1 MSKISTFPLRSFQYI
16 LFFLFLTLST
26 PGSAQVDLA
35 QWPLSTDGNPVN
47 LQSEVNAATLGFS
60 SGLDNQQFV
69 PGFGV
74 AATGWS
80 RNNSL
85 TEYYEIAI
93 SPQSGENLNIED
105 LSFSHTEL
113 DAVWNLPFFG
123 TRVVGGPSRF
133 SVRYSKDPSFTT
145 FTTLVNRGN
154 TGINVAEVRSINTV
168 VLDGET
174 LYIRFYGHNSASFSF
189 FGTILTGFWL
199 IDENSLRITGTIE
212 RCGST
217 TTWTASG
224 WNNGAPTQNSRVRIN
239 ADYNTLTQGNF
250 QACELEVNPG
260 NTLTIAQGTSV
271 TVENY
276 ISVNG
281 TGNFDIE
288 SGGSLLQLNDNAV
301 NTGNITI
308 RRNTTPVTKFDFT
321 YWSSPVSGRRLSDLS
336 PGTLRDKYFSFNTNI
351 QNWQT
356 EFDGNTVMQPGVGYA
371 VRSPQSFSTSVSG
384 IFTAN
389 VQGVPNNGVIQVP
402 VNAPNPGSVALIGNP
417 YPSAIDADIFI
428 QQNSAVLGGALYF
441 WTHNTPIANN
451 IYNANDYAVYTLFG
465 GTGTSGSPIP
475 TGQIA
480 SGQGFFVNLTSG
492 GNINFNN
499 SQRIA
504 GSNNQFF
511 RANRPKDKVV
521 SLGSGTQVQTASTT
535 NATAVET
542 NKNRIWLNLTN
553 DQGAFSQALMGYA
566 APATD
571 GEDKLWDA
579 SYFDGFANVIGFY
592 TLMDGNRFSVQ
603 AKGIPQNPT
612 EDSFLLGYR
621 TNISGEFSISLDKL
635 DGLFEDMDAILLI
648 DQLTGQNQNL
658 KEGDYT
664 FTTQKGVFN
673 ERFIIQFANQT
684 LSLDDSVLL
693 AENEVKI
700 YTSGSQLQI
709 ESNIDLLD
717 HISIFDLTGKRLFTQ
732 SNIDNNKLIL
742 PAQMQRGVLL
752 VKIKLQNGKS
762 VTKKVVF

>member
-16 LFFLFLTLST
+16 LFFLFLILST

-35 QWPLSTDGNPVN
+35 QWPLIDNLNPINLVPEADAQALTVQGVNFWFDGGLKTYDWPTSNNINVN
-47 LQSEVNAATLGFS
+47 EFIQ
-60 SGLDNQQFV
+60 
-69 PGFGV
+69 
-74 AATGWS
+74 
-80 RNNSL
+80 
-85 TEYYEIAI
+85 I
-93 SPQSGENLNIED
+93 SIRPLAGENLFINNLLLTHREARFFGIRGPRRYTIRY
-105 LSFSHTEL
+105 SFNPNFAAGTFTNLRNNANTDEVGISE
-113 DAVWNLPFFG
+113 NLP
-123 TRVVGGPSRF
+123 
-133 SVRYSKDPSFTT
+133 
-145 FTTLVNRGN
+145 
-154 TGINVAEVRSINTV
+154 INVLVE
-168 VLDGET
+168 DGQT
-174 LYIRFYGHNSASFSF
+174 LYIRFYGFRSQAFSGGGDWQF
-189 FGTILTGFWL
+189 DANT
-199 IDENSLRITGTIE
+199 LRITGTVE
-212 RCGST
+212 RCGAT
-217 TTWTASG
+217 TTWTSSS
-224 WNNGAPTQNSRVRIN
+224 WNNGAPTLNTSVRIN

-250 QACELEVNPG
+250 QSCELEVNPG

-281 TGNFDIE
+281 TGNIDVE

-301 NTGNITI
+301 NTGNINI
-308 RRNTTPVTKFDFT
+308 RRSTTPVTKFDFT

-356 EFDGNTVMQPGVGYA
+356 EFDGNTVMQAGVGYA

-389 VQGVPNNGVIQVP
+389 VQGVPNNGVISVP
-402 VNAPNPGSVALIGNP
+402 VSAPNPGSVALIGNP

-428 QQNSAVLGGALYF
+428 QQNSTVLGGALYF

-451 IYNANDYAVYTLFG
+451 IYNTNDYAVYTLFG

-475 TGQIA
+475 NGQIA
-480 SGQGFFVNLTSG
+480 SGQGFFVNLASG
-492 GNINFNN
+492 GNITFNN

-504 GSNNQFF
+504 GGNNQFF

-521 SLGSGTQVQTASTT
+521 SLGSATQVQTASTT

-553 DQGAFSQALMGYA
+553 DQGAYSQALMGYA
-566 APATD
+566 ASATD

-592 TLMDGNRFSVQ
+592 TLMNGNRFSVQ

-612 EDSFLLGYR
+612 EDSFLLGFR

-635 DGLFEDMDAILLI
+635 DGLFEDMDGILLI

-658 KEGDYT
+658 KESDYT

-673 ERFIIQFANQT
+673 ERFIIQFANRT
-684 LSLDDSVLL
+684 LSLDDSTLL
-693 AENEVKI
+693 TENEVKI

-709 ESNIDLLD
+709 ESNIDLLY
-717 HISIFDLTGKRLFTQ
+717 HISIFDLTGKRLFTK

-762 VTKKVVF
+762 VVKKVVF